1 MTSLAS
7 VGDGRYAL
15 VERIAT
21 GGMGEVW
28 RATDTVLGREV
39 AVKILRAEY
48 ADDATFRARFQAEA
62 RNTAAL
68 HHPAV
73 AQVFDFGETPDTD
86 GQRATAFLVME
97 LVPGEPL
104 SAVLARE
111 GALDPAR
118 AADIVAQAAA
128 GIDVAHRRGIVHRDV
143 KPANL
148 MVTPDGMVKVTDFGI
163 ARAGDAVPLT
173 GTGQVIGTAQYLS
186 PEQAK
191 GDPAG
196 PPSDVYSLAVVLY
209 ECLTGTRP
217 FTADQAVAVA
227 MQHLR
232 EDPPPLPASVPAG
245 LAALCMS
252 ALSKEP
258 GDRPAT
264 AGDLAA
270 RLRDPGLGT
279 ADGDAAVTAPLAGP
293 TATPD
298 SPEHTAVLSDT
309 HPAGRQR
316 TRRVGLLAP
325 IVAAVA
331 VLVLVGAIG
340 YALTGN
346 DDPEANNKTPSGSG
360 GEVAQPR
367 GVRVNPSDYV
377 GRPYPEARSALEAD
391 GLRVAHT
398 KQRGE
403 DGAPGTVAYVQPH
416 GRVPR
421 DSTVTLGVWQAP
433 PPAPAPEPDQGDDA
447 RDDSKGNGH
456 GKPKPPKEHEDD
468 KGEHGK
474 GKHGEGH
481 EPPGLLGGLDDD
493 ENDGED

>member
-7 VGDGRYAL
+7 VGAGRYAL
-15 VERIAT
+15 RERIAT

-73 AQVFDFGETPDTD
+73 AQVFDFGEIPDTD
-86 GQRATAFLVME
+86 GQRASAFLVME

-148 MVTPDGMVKVTDFGI
+148 LVTPDGTVKVTDFGI

-191 GDPAG
+191 GNPAG
-196 PPSDVYSLAVVLY
+196 PASDVYSLAVVLY

-232 EDPPPLPASVPAG
+232 DDPPPLPAWVPAG

-270 RLRDPGLGT
+270 HLRDPGLATGT
-279 ADGDAAVTAPLAGP
+279 GPAAPVTAPMAA
-293 TATPD
+293 TAAAPS
-298 SPEHTAVLSDT
+298 SPEHTAVLSGT
-309 HPAGRQR
+309 YPAHQR
-316 TRRVGLLAP
+316 PRRRVGLLVP
-325 IVAAVA
+325 IAAAVA
-331 VLVLVGAIG
+331 VLLLVGAIG
-340 YALTGN
+340 YALTGS
-346 DDPEANNKTPSGSG
+346 DEPQADGDAPSGSG
-360 GEVAQPR
+360 GAAAEPQ
-367 GVRVNPSDYV
+367 GVRVDPSDYV
-377 GRPYPEARSALEAD
+377 GQPYPEARNALEAD
-391 GLRVAHT
+391 GLRVART
-398 KQRGE
+398 NQRGA
-403 DGAPGTVAYVQPH
+403 DGTPGTVAYVQPH
-416 GRVPR
+416 GRVPE
-421 DSTVTLGVWQAP
+421 DSTVTLGVWQSP
-433 PPAPAPEPDQGDDA
+433 PPAPAPEPAPKPDKGDDS
-447 RDDSKGNGH
+447 RGKGDDEGKPPTEHKKDKH
-456 GKPKPPKEHEDD
+456 GK
-468 KGEHGK
+468 
-474 GKHGEGH
+474 GH

>member
-15 VERIAT
+15 GERIAT

-39 AVKILRAEY
+39 AVKILRSEY

-68 HHPAV
+68 HHPGV
-73 AQVFDFGETPDTD
+73 AQVFDFGEIPESDE
-86 GQRATAFLVME
+86 QRATAFLVME
-97 LVPGEPL
+97 LVPGVPL

-111 GALDPAR
+111 GALDPER

-148 MVTPDGMVKVTDFGI
+148 LVTPDGTVKVTDFGI

-191 GDPAG
+191 GNPAT
-196 PPSDVYSLAVVLY
+196 PASDVYSLAVVLY
-209 ECLTGTRP
+209 ECLTGARP
-217 FTADQAVAVA
+217 FTAESPVAVA

-232 EDPPPLPASVPAG
+232 DEPPALPASVPAG
-245 LAALCMS
+245 LATLCAS

-258 GDRPAT
+258 GARPAT

-270 RLRDPGLGT
+270 RLHEPGP
-279 ADGDAAVTAPLAGP
+279 APAAGSGA
-293 TATPD
+293 TATTTPAA
-298 SPEHTAVLSDT
+298 SPSAPEHTAVLT
-309 HPAGRQR
+309 GPYPARER
-316 TRRVGLLAP
+316 PRRRLGLLVPLA
-325 IVAAVA
+325 AAVA
-331 VLVLVGAIG
+331 VLLLFGALG
-340 YALTGN
+340 FALTGN
-346 DDPEANNKTPSGSG
+346 DDPQAGSDAPSGSG
-360 GEVAQPR
+360 GGAAQPQR
-367 GVRVNPSDYV
+367 VRVDPADYV
-377 GRPYPEARSALEAD
+377 GQPYPAARSALEAD
-391 GLRVAHT
+391 GLRVARS

-416 GRVPR
+416 GSVPQQT
-421 DSTVTLGVWQAP
+421 TVTLGVWRSP
-433 PPAPAPEPDQGDDA
+433 PPAPAPPAEPDPRGDHP
-447 RDDSKGNGH
+447 GNGSE
-456 GKPKPPKEHEDD
+456 GKGHDKGKPPKGD
-468 KGEHGK
+468 KDKHGK
-474 GKHGEGH
+474 GH
-481 EPPGLLGGLDDD
+481 ERAGLLGDLGRDGL
-493 ENDGED
+493 

>member
-15 VERIAT
+15 GERIAT

-73 AQVFDFGETPDTD
+73 AQVFDFGEIPDSD

-104 SAVLARE
+104 SALLARE
-111 GALDPAR
+111 GALDPER
-118 AADIVAQAAA
+118 ATDIVAQAAA

-148 MVTPDGMVKVTDFGI
+148 LVTPDGTVKVTDFGI

-191 GDPAG
+191 GNPAS
-196 PPSDVYSLAVVLY
+196 PASDVYSLAVVLY

-232 EDPPPLPASVPAG
+232 DDPPPLPSWVPAG

-270 RLRDPGLGT
+270 HLRRPGLAT
-279 ADGDAAVTAPLAGP
+279 AAGAGAPVTAPV
-293 TATPD
+293 TAPMATSASASS
-298 SPEHTAVLSDT
+298 SPEHTAVLTGT
-309 HPAGRQR
+309 HHAGERPR
-316 TRRVGLLAP
+316 RRVGLLVPVA
-325 IVAAVA
+325 AAVA
-331 VLVLVGAIG
+331 VLLLVGAIG

-346 DDPEANNKTPSGSG
+346 DEPQAGDDAPSGSG
-360 GEVAQPR
+360 GAAAEPQA
-367 GVRVNPSDYV
+367 VRVDPSDYV
-377 GRPYPEARSALEAD
+377 GQPYPQARSALEAD
-391 GLRVAHT
+391 GLRVART
-398 KQRGE
+398 KQRGQ

-416 GRVPR
+416 GRVPE
-421 DSTVTLGVWQAP
+421 DSTVTLGVWQSP
-433 PPAPAPEPDQGDDA
+433 PPAPAPEPDKGDD
-447 RDDSKGNGH
+447 RKGDDPKG
-456 GKPKPPKEHEDD
+456 DD
-468 KGEHGK
+468 KGKPPEEHKKDK
-474 GKHGEGH
+474 GKHGKGH
-481 EPPGLLGGLDDD
+481 EPPGLLGDLDDD
-493 ENDGED
+493 ENDDED

>member
-15 VERIAT
+15 GERIAT

-73 AQVFDFGETPDTD
+73 AQVFDFGEIPDSD

-111 GALDPAR
+111 GALDPER
-118 AADIVAQAAA
+118 ATDIVAQAAA

-148 MVTPDGMVKVTDFGI
+148 LVTPDGTVKVTDFGI

-191 GDPAG
+191 GNPAS
-196 PPSDVYSLAVVLY
+196 PASDVYSLAVVLY
-209 ECLTGTRP
+209 ECLAGTRP

-232 EDPPPLPASVPAG
+232 DDPPPLPAWVPAG
-245 LAALCMS
+245 LAALCMR

-270 RLRDPGLGT
+270 HLRDPGLAT
-279 ADGDAAVTAPLAGP
+279 AAGAEAPVTAPM
-293 TATPD
+293 ATSASAPS
-298 SPEHTAVLSDT
+298 SPEHTAVLTGT
-309 HPAGRQR
+309 HHARERPR
-316 TRRVGLLAP
+316 RRVGLLVPVA
-325 IVAAVA
+325 AAVA
-331 VLVLVGAIG
+331 VLLLVGAIG

-346 DDPEANNKTPSGSG
+346 DEPQAGGDAPSGSG
-360 GEVAQPR
+360 GAAAEPQ
-367 GVRVNPSDYV
+367 GVRVDPSDYV
-377 GRPYPEARSALEAD
+377 GRPYPQARSALEAD
-391 GLRVAHT
+391 GLRVART
-398 KQRGE
+398 KQRGQ

-416 GRVPR
+416 GRVPE
-421 DSTVTLGVWQAP
+421 DSTVTLGVWQSP
-433 PPAPAPEPDQGDDA
+433 PPAPAPAPEPDKG
-447 RDDSKGNGH
+447 DDSKGDDRKG
-456 GKPKPPKEHEDD
+456 DD
-468 KGEHGK
+468 KGKPPEEHKKDK
-474 GKHGEGH
+474 GKHGKGH
-481 EPPGLLGGLDDD
+481 EPPGLLGDLDDD
-493 ENDGED
+493 ENDDED

>member
-15 VERIAT
+15 GERIAT

-39 AVKILRAEY
+39 AVKILRSEY

-68 HHPAV
+68 HHPGV
-73 AQVFDFGETPDTD
+73 AQVFDFGEIPDT
-86 GQRATAFLVME
+86 GEQRATAFLVME

-111 GALDPAR
+111 GALAPER

-128 GIDVAHRRGIVHRDV
+128 GIDVAHQRGIVHRDV

-148 MVTPDGMVKVTDFGI
+148 LVTPDGTVKVTDFGI

-186 PEQAK
+186 PEQAQ
-191 GDPAG
+191 GNPAT
-196 PPSDVYSLAVVLY
+196 PASDVYSLAVVLY
-209 ECLTGTRP
+209 ECLTGARP
-217 FTADQAVAVA
+217 FTAESPVAVA

-232 EDPPPLPASVPAG
+232 DEPPSLPASVPAG
-245 LAALCMS
+245 LAALCTS

-258 GDRPAT
+258 GGRPAT

-270 RLRDPGLGT
+270 RLHEPGLAT
-279 ADGDAAVTAPLAGP
+279 AAGYAAAA
-293 TATPD
+293 TATGPPAAD
-298 SPEHTAVLSDT
+298 PSPPEHTAVLT
-309 HPAGRQR
+309 GTYPARQR
-316 TRRVGLLAP
+316 PRRRLGLLVP
-325 IVAAVA
+325 IAVAVA
-331 VLVLVGAIG
+331 VLLLVGTLG
-340 YALTGN
+340 FALTGN
-346 DDPEANNKTPSGSG
+346 DDPQTGSDAPSGSG
-360 GEVAQPR
+360 GGDAQPQR
-367 GVRVNPSDYV
+367 VRVDPADYV
-377 GRPYPEARSALEAD
+377 GQPYPAARSALEAD
-391 GLRVAHT
+391 GLRVARS

-416 GRVPR
+416 GSVPQQA
-421 DSTVTLGVWQAP
+421 TVTLGVWRSP
-433 PPAPAPEPDQGDDA
+433 PPAPAPTAESDPRGDHAGNDSA
-447 RDDSKGNGH
+447 GKGGDKGKPSKGH
-456 GKPKPPKEHEDD
+456 KD
-468 KGEHGK
+468 KHGK
-474 GKHGEGH
+474 GH
-481 EPPGLLGGLDDD
+481 EAPGLLGDLGND
-493 ENDGED
+493 ETDSDDGED

>member
-15 VERIAT
+15 GERIAT

-73 AQVFDFGETPDTD
+73 AQVFDFGEIPDTD

-111 GALDPAR
+111 GALDPER

-148 MVTPDGMVKVTDFGI
+148 LVTPDGTVKVTDFGI

-186 PEQAK
+186 PEQAR
-191 GDPAG
+191 GNPAG
-196 PPSDVYSLAVVLY
+196 PASDVYSLAVVLY

-232 EDPPPLPASVPAG
+232 DDPPPLPASVPAG
-245 LAALCMS
+245 LAALCTS

-270 RLRDPGLGT
+270 HLRDPGLATDAGT
-279 ADGDAAVTAPLAGP
+279 AAPLTAPMTDSAA
-293 TATPD
+293 ATT
-298 SPEHTAVLSDT
+298 SAEHTAVLTGTS
-309 HPAGRQR
+309 PARQR
-316 TRRVGLLAP
+316 PRRRVGLLVP
-325 IVAAVA
+325 IAAAVA
-331 VLVLVGAIG
+331 VLLLVGAIG

-346 DDPEANNKTPSGSG
+346 DEPQAGGDAPSGSG
-360 GEVAQPR
+360 GAAAEPQ
-367 GVRVNPSDYV
+367 GVRVDPSDYV
-377 GRPYPEARSALEAD
+377 GQPYPEARSTLEAD
-391 GLRVAHT
+391 GLRVARS
-398 KQRGE
+398 KQPGG

-416 GRVPR
+416 GRVPA

-433 PPAPAPEPDQGDDA
+433 PPAPAPSPEPDKGGDPKGDDS
-447 RDDSKGNGH
+447 DGKG
-456 GKPKPPKEHEDD
+456 DD
-468 KGEHGK
+468 KPTKEQKKDK
-474 GKHGEGH
+474 GKHGKGQ
-481 EPPGLLGGLDDD
+481 EPPGLLGDLDDD